1 MVYDKF
7 HDDGNCNLPWQS
19 KLKKMFIIQKNFLK
33 TIKWKIRGTFSNCTV
48 NLVRSLFSI
57 VKRINENYLLK
68 IRIRIKY
75 PTKHFKTF

>member
-1 MVYDKF
+1 MAEQTEKDVYYPKKF
-7 HDDGNCNLPWQS
+7 FKDNKVENKRYIQQLHS
-19 KLKKMFIIQKNFLK
+19 KFGKKFVLK
-33 TIKWKIRGTFSNCTV
+33 
-48 NLVRSLFSI
+48 